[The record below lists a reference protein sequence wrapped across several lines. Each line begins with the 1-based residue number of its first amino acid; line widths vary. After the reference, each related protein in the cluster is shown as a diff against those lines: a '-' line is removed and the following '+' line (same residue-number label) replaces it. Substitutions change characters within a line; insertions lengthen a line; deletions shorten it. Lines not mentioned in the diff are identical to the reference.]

1 MDNRKIDIHTHFGL
15 EREKRQPS
23 PWNPLDNYTA
33 DAGEMAEHLKS
44 LGVFA
49 VLSLVDARDRNRN
62 IDAAVKMAELYPG
75 FFHFSCNLS
84 EDDDPRA
91 VYDLM
96 CRYKEMGAISV
107 GELAINQW
115 IGSPLITAIFEAA
128 ERLKLPVTFHMS
140 PEPGYAYGIC
150 DRPGLPLLEE
160 ALRSFPNLKFLGHSQ
175 TFWLEISGDAPAGD
189 NQARSRMGQGP
200 VVPGGA
206 VPRLLDTYPNLYGD
220 LSAYSGTR
228 AIMRDEK
235 FGLEFLE
242 KYQDRL
248 LYGSDTVNKLQ
259 VMPLCNY
266 LDECVG
272 DGRLSREAY
281 EKICYKNAQKLFN
294 I

>member
-23 PWNPLDNYTA
+23 PWNPLDDYTA

-189 NQARSRMGQGP
+189 NQARSRVGQGP

-248 LYGSDTVNKLQ
+248 MYGSDTINKLQ

-266 LDECVG
+266 LDECAG
-272 DGRLSREAY
+272 DGRLSRETY

>member
-23 PWNPLDNYTA
+23 PWNPLDDYTA

-189 NQARSRMGQGP
+189 NQARSRVGQGP

-272 DGRLSREAY
+272 DGRLSRGAY

>member
-15 EREKRQPS
+15 EREERRPS

-44 LGVFA
+44 HGVFA
-49 VLSLVDARDRNRN
+49 VLSLVDARDENRN
-62 IDAAVKMAELYPG
+62 IDAAVKMAEMYPG
-75 FFHFSCNLS
+75 FFHFSCNFC

-115 IGSPLITAIFEAA
+115 ISSPLITAVFEAA
-128 ERLKLPVTFHMS
+128 EKLQLPVTFHMS

-160 ALRSFPNLKFLGHSQ
+160 ALRSFPNLKLLGHSQ

-189 NQARSRMGQGP
+189 NQARSRMGQGS
-200 VVPGGA
+200 VIPGGA
-206 VPRLLDTYPNLYGD
+206 VPRLLDAYPNLYGD
-220 LSAYSGTR
+220 LSAYSGSR

-248 LYGSDTVNKLQ
+248 MYGSDTINKLQ
-259 VMPLCNY
+259 VMPLGGY

-272 DGRLSREAY
+272 DGRLSCEAY
-281 EKICYKNAQKLFN
+281 EKVCCKNAQKLFN
-294 I
+294 L

>member
-15 EREKRQPS
+15 ERAERQPS

-44 LGVFA
+44 QGVFA
-49 VLSLVDARDRNRN
+49 VLSLVDTKDRNRN

-75 FFHFSCNLS
+75 FFHFSCNFS

-96 CRYKEMGAISV
+96 CRYMEMGAVSV

-115 IGSPLITAIFEAA
+115 ISSPLITAVFEAA
-128 ERLKLPVTFHMS
+128 ERLNLPVTFHMS

-189 NQARSRMGQGP
+189 NQARSRVGQGP

-248 LYGSDTVNKLQ
+248 MYGSDTINKLQ

-266 LDECVG
+266 LDECAG

-281 EKICYKNAQKLFN
+281 AKVCYKNAQKLFN